1 MFQYSTY
8 IVLNMLVVEYLM
20 MMYWKLVYFFTYWE
34 NFLLGRKYDWRLV
47 QIIDA
52 CFHIVS
58 VFLYFYGNVNELLS
72 KLCLVASTNVS

>member
-1 MFQYSTY
+1 MFRNPTY
-8 IVLNMLVVEYLM
+8 IVLNMLVLVYL
-20 MMYWKLVYFFTYWE
+20 MMYWKLVYFMNWE

-72 KLCLVASTNVS
+72 KLCLIASTHVS